1 MLEELSQ
8 YKTYLVPISEIWIDS
23 GFNVRDPFLPEA
35 VRSLAQSISDNG
47 GHPLGLMYPLIIQ
60 PWTQQPG
67 FNYKLL
73 AGFRRM
79 AAVKQLRW
87 TSVPCKVMPDDLSKF
102 EADKINYIENLERK
116 DLNIVEEARG
126 IQKLF
131 PHGESIKEIAREIRR
146 DMEWVRRRVL
156 LLQMPVE
163 VQKHFES
170 GRLAQSDLNELIPW
184 VSDPL
189 TVISIAKRILDSK
202 LKPPEERKRV
212 KNELFQARKRNPH
225 HVRRTKAEI
234 SDMISYL
241 WGRKPPISGLPT
253 RILAW
258 CAGSITTEELKRDIE
273 THIEDANE

>member
-1 MLEELSQ
+1 M
-8 YKTYLVPISEIWIDS
+8 
-23 GFNVRDPFLPEA
+23 
-35 VRSLAQSISDNG
+35 AQSISDNG

-60 PWTQQPG
+60 PWTKQPG

-79 AAVKQLRW
+79 AAVRQLHW

-131 PHGESIKEIAREIRR
+131 PHGESVKEIAHEIRR
-146 DMEWVRRRVL
+146 DTEWVRRRVL
-156 LLQMPVE
+156 LSQMPIE

-170 GRLAQSDLNELIPW
+170 GRLVQSDLNKLTPW
-184 VSDPL
+184 VSDPF

-202 LKPPEERKRV
+202 LKPLEEQRKV
-212 KNELFQARKRNPH
+212 KNELFQARKRNLRHP
-225 HVRRTKAEI
+225 RRTKAEM

-241 WGRKPPISGLPT
+241 WGQKPPISGLHT

-258 CAGSITTEELKRDIE
+258 CSGSITTEELKRDIE